1 MASICLGPIFWKM
14 AGDTRSVVT
23 LRDSKCQV
31 HPYVFGWI
39 EISERAL
46 EIALDRHYLVFELLT
61 LEKLVVK

>member
-1 MASICLGPIFWKM
+1 M